1 MREAVVVWALV
12 GAMAGPAPG
21 QDAAAPAPDT
31 TTASAPSALAAPVLT
46 LDQDRLFLQSAFG
59 KAAAARADA
68 DEATLVAEN
77 REIFAALEAEE
88 KDLTARRATTPAAE
102 FTALAAA
109 FDAKAESIRA
119 AQDAKGLE
127 IARMRTDD
135 RRKFYDVA
143 LPVLAELM
151 TELGAVAI
159 LEKKTVILSYDRNDM
174 TDRAIARVDAVLGD
188 GTGQAEPAP
197 AP

>member
-1 MREAVVVWALV
+1 MRRAVAVMALAGV
-12 GAMAGPAPG
+12 LAGPSLA
-21 QDAAAPAPDT
+21 QETAAPT
-31 TTASAPSALAAPVLT
+31 APSASVLT
-46 LDQDRLFLQSAFG
+46 LDQDRLFLESAFG

-68 DEATLVAEN
+68 DEAALLAEN

-88 KDLTARRATTPAAE
+88 KDLTARRATTPAAD
-102 FTALAAA
+102 FTALASA

-127 IARMRTDD
+127 IARQRTEDQ
-135 RRKFYDVA
+135 RKFFEVA
-143 LPVLAELM
+143 YPVLAELM
-151 TELGAVAI
+151 TELGAIAI
-159 LEKKTVILSYDRNDM
+159 MNKKNVIVSYKEIDL

-188 GTGQAEPAP
+188 GTNAPAP

>member
-1 MREAVVVWALV
+1 MRKAVVVLALV
-12 GAMAGPAPG
+12 GALAG
-21 QDAAAPAPDT
+21 
-31 TTASAPSALAAPVLT
+31 SALAQDTTAPTSLPAPVLT

-59 KAAAARADA
+59 KAAVARADA
-68 DEATLVAEN
+68 DETALLAEN

-88 KDLTARRATTPAAE
+88 KDLTARRATTPAAD
-102 FTALAAA
+102 FTALASA

-127 IARMRTDD
+127 IARQRAEDQ
-135 RRKFYDVA
+135 RKFFDVA
-143 LPVLAELM
+143 YPVLAKLM

-159 LEKKTVILSYDRNDM
+159 MNKKDVIVSYKEIDL

-188 GTGQAEPAP
+188 GTSLPAP
-197 AP
+197 APSP

>member
-1 MREAVVVWALV
+1 M
-12 GAMAGPAPG
+12 
-21 QDAAAPAPDT
+21 
-31 TTASAPSALAAPVLT
+31 
-46 LDQDRLFLQSAFG
+46 
-59 KAAAARADA
+59 
-68 DEATLVAEN
+68 AEN

-109 FDAKAESIRA
+109 FDAKAEGIRA

-127 IARMRTDD
+127 IARQRTDD
-135 RRKFYDVA
+135 RRRFYDVA
-143 LPVLAELM
+143 LPVLAKLM

-159 LEKKTVILSYDRNDM
+159 LDKQAVILSYDKIDM

-188 GTGQAEPAP
+188 GTTPPAP

>member
-1 MREAVVVWALV
+1 MFRACAVLALAGV
-12 GAMAGPAPG
+12 LAGPAHAQVPTPP
-21 QDAAAPAPDT
+21 AAVP
-31 TTASAPSALAAPVLT
+31 APVLT

-68 DEATLVAEN
+68 DEAALLAEN

-88 KDLTARRATTPAAE
+88 KDLTARRATTLAAD
-102 FTALAAA
+102 FTALASA
-109 FDAKAESIRA
+109 FDTKAENIRA

-127 IARMRTDD
+127 IARMRAEDQ
-135 RRKFYDVA
+135 RKFFDVA
-143 LPVLAELM
+143 YPVLAELM

-159 LEKKTVILSYDRNDM
+159 MNKKDVIVSYKDIDL
-174 TDRAIARVDAVLGD
+174 TDRAIARVDTVLGN
-188 GTGQAEPAP
+188 GSSQPAT